1 MGIERQEKV
10 FQKLKERF
18 TKELV
23 LIALDLDKKNED
35 KSRCI
40 GLCYKRG
47 IIHEMQR
54 WEIKASSVS
63 LKISK

>member
-35 KSRCI
+35 KSRYV
-40 GLCYKRG
+40 GLCYKRD
-47 IIHEMQR
+47 IIR